1 MKGKKKKRKQKT
13 DRMQTGKTSLSR
25 ELKRSSV
32 LLSNSKRTYEEKK
45 KKVSFPP
52 FHLLCCFDNHAY
64 IDVYRLWAFTSE
76 KWALLYYESYSKPHS

>member
-1 MKGKKKKRKQKT
+1 MKGRKQIKKLKT

-32 LLSNSKRTYEEKK
+32 LLSNSKRTYAEKK
-45 KKVSFPP
+45 KISFPP

-76 KWALLYYESYSKPHS
+76 K